1 MEPNESLL
9 LPSWEPDDTS
19 ASKKLTA
26 LYKNRMIKAVQ
37 SETQQMELLQSFFEM
52 VEVTDVSDDV
62 DWGKS
67 ALPFLEIEPEVWSL
81 PEKAWEFLATD
92 RFRKWKLPRGLRNSF
107 LYDPQDS
114 LSSLPLYFFLN
125 TEKHH
130 FFDSNGRFQPLF
142 RYFRGIDPKSKTA
155 KRVEYARNIEFI
167 NTRKARLVWNRTKA
181 GLRQMTQSELIL
193 PDGTR
198 KVLPQKAVSLLL
210 CFLSGQND
218 TEMIDCREQPPAEY
232 ILRLFDSVSE
242 YYLSGNQKY
251 LYWHD
256 FVRIR
261 LEEFHPAVKHL
272 NQKLKRLLKA

>member
-9 LPSWEPDDTS
+9 LPSWEPDDPS

-52 VEVTDVSDDV
+52 LEVTDVSDDV

-155 KRVEYARNIEFI
+155 KRVEYARNIEFKEI
-167 NTRKARLVWNRTKA
+167 C
-181 GLRQMTQSELIL
+181 LI
-193 PDGTR
+193 
-198 KVLPQKAVSLLL
+198 
-210 CFLSGQND
+210 
-218 TEMIDCREQPPAEY
+218 
-232 ILRLFDSVSE
+232 
-242 YYLSGNQKY
+242 
-251 LYWHD
+251 
-256 FVRIR
+256 
-261 LEEFHPAVKHL
+261 
-272 NQKLKRLLKA
+272 